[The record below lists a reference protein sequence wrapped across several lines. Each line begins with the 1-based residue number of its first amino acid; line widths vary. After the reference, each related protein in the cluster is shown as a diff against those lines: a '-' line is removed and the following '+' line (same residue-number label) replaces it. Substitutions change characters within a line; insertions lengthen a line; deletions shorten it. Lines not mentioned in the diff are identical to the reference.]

1 MEEIAQAQ
9 RTDAEARR
17 CADDELAML
26 GAEAARLRVAHAT
39 HAGACEEH
47 VRARRAHELRNE
59 RSCAILSGS
68 TRRRRRRRARRRTRT
83 RTCAREHLVAVEAA
97 HARG

>member
-1 MEEIAQAQ
+1 MRVEEIAQAQ

-26 GAEAARLRVAHAT
+26 GAEPEAARLRVAHAT

-47 VRARRAHELRNE
+47 VRAK
-59 RSCAILSGS
+59 RS
-68 TRRRRRRRARRRTRT
+68 
-83 RTCAREHLVAVEAA
+83 
-97 HARG
+97 